1 MNDENK
7 FLLRNIGFGESFFDV
22 IEPSHKVYFI
32 RKEKLRKVA
41 SENAVIEAKIY
52 NESRYHEAEDSVMY
66 QEMDNCELYGAN
78 CEKKN
83 QFYADSF
90 INEVEIEEKEECQ
103 DHQEKEI
110 SNLNLFKN
118 CAESQMKKLNLIVS
132 DIQENKEE
140 IVMVKAYK
148 SKLKSKFY
156 QIYKN
161 NSKEYDEK
169 IKYKL
174 FHKCNYPSCG
184 RTFASSGW
192 LRSHFQEHLEQFKK
206 NKFNIMFENFIVNN
220 KHKYFN

>member
-7 FLLRNIGFGESFFDV
+7 FLLRNLGFGEKFFDA
-22 IEPSHKVYFI
+22 IEPSHRVYFI

-41 SENAVIEAKIY
+41 SENAVVEAKIY
-52 NESRYHEAEDSVMY
+52 NESRYHEAEDSDVY
-66 QEMDNCELYGAN
+66 QEMENCELYDGAKN
-78 CEKKN
+78 EKKN
-83 QFYADSF
+83 RFYADSY
-90 INEVEIEEKEECQ
+90 IGDVEVEEKE
-103 DHQEKEI
+103 QELN
-110 SNLNLFKN
+110 NLNLFKN
-118 CAESQMKKLNLIVS
+118 CAESQMNKLNRIVS
-132 DIQENKEE
+132 DINENKEDK
-140 IVMVKAYK
+140 VMVKAYK

-161 NSKEYDEK
+161 NSKEFNEK